1 MAKYIR
7 SSKDERTR
15 RGVKSKEVF
24 HFISILSKTLI
35 DVLTTYLAVAQIVS
49 QTLLLCALGESR
61 VDNIN
66 N

>member
-1 MAKYIR
+1 M
-7 SSKDERTR
+7 
-15 RGVKSKEVF
+15 KSKEVF